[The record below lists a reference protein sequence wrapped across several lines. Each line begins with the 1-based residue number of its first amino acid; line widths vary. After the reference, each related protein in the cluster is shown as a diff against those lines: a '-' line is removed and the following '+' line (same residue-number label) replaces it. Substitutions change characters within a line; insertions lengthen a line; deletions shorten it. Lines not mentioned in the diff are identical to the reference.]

1 MASMM
6 VQYLKKFTTRTP
18 AAANDPVRPSS
29 RDPLEFSLCYKLR
42 RDALEI
48 TAQMP
53 GDGNGLSAETHA
65 KRLIWVQSRLLEA
78 MCSDPALTERQRS
91 VLMAFHSKALRDL
104 IADRRGAR
112 RRGNLS
118 PMVA

>member
-1 MASMM
+1 MM
-6 VQYLKKFTTRTP
+6 VQYLKRLTARAP
-18 AAANDPVRPSS
+18 AANEPIRPSS

-48 TAQMP
+48 TARMP
-53 GDGNGLSAETHA
+53 GDRQGLSAETHA

-118 PMVA
+118 PMAA

>member
-1 MASMM
+1 MM
-6 VQYLKKFTTRTP
+6 VQYLKRLTARAP
-18 AAANDPVRPSS
+18 AAANEPIRPSS
-29 RDPLEFSLCYKLR
+29 RDPMEFSLCYKLR

-48 TAQMP
+48 TARMP
-53 GDGNGLSAETHA
+53 GDGKDLSAETHA

-104 IADRRGAR
+104 ISDRRGAR
-112 RRGNLS
+112 RRGHLS